1 MFEHKISPFLW
12 LYLMVYSI
20 LKFSRMR
27 CDITHR
33 FAKFLANS
41 TACKKI
47 TACGKIEVELSIFLA
62 NTT

>member
-1 MFEHKISPFLW
+1 
-12 LYLMVYSI
+12 MVYSI